1 MSEQIA
7 LAVAAL
13 RDGWIIA
20 YPTESVFGLGCDPH
34 SRAACER
41 LFALKLRPAGQGV
54 LLIASEFEQV
64 EPYIGSASDAAL
76 ARAHATWPGPQTWV
90 FPRSDR
96 VPAWI
101 AGAHTG
107 IALRVTAHPVAAELC
122 HAFGGA
128 LVSTSANR
136 HGQAPLRDAVAVRAT
151 FGDDVAVV
159 VDGSLGGLERPTPI
173 GDAMTGELLRR

>member
-13 RDGWIIA
+13 RDGQIIA

-34 SRAACER
+34 NRAACER
-41 LFALKLRPAGQGV
+41 LFALKQRPAGQGV
-54 LLIASEFEQV
+54 LLIASEFAQI
-64 EPYIGSASDAAL
+64 EPYIDTASDSAL
-76 ARAHATWPGPQTWV
+76 ARAQATWPGPHTWV

-96 VPAWI
+96 IPAWI
-101 AGAHTG
+101 AGVHVG
-107 IALRVTAHPVAAELC
+107 VALRVTAHPMAAELC
-122 HAFGGA
+122 RAFGGA

-136 HGQAPLRDAVAVRAT
+136 HGQPPLRDAVAVRAT

-159 VDGSLGGLERPTPI
+159 VDGSLGGLEQPTPI
-173 GDAMTGELLRR
+173 GDAMTGELLRQ